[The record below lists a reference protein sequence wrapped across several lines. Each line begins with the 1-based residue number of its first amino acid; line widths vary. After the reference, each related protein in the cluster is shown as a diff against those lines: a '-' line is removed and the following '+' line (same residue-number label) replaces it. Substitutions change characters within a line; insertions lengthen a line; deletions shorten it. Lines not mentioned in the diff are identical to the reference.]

1 MSDLFDAVWDSIAK
15 FDEDYL
21 ERPELESD
29 PHWVMGGISDDLAFD
44 DPNNLDC
51 IEKVRRF
58 LMAISYKGYMRTKDD
73 PASGELWDHY
83 ANQPAE
89 HLEAFLRQYNFPSHQ
104 VALQMLEDCREA
116 KRRELAGEGDP
127 SLPPLHFSQFL
138 DPERRFPK

>member
-1 MSDLFDAVWDSIAK
+1 MSSFEVAWNSIAK

-104 VALQMLEDCREA
+104 IADVGRLQGGKKTGTCRRGRPFFA
-116 KRRELAGEGDP
+116 P
-127 SLPPLHFSQFL
+127 SSF
-138 DPERRFPK
+138 